1 MLQQYL
7 IFTYL
12 FPRLVPD
19 TRDLLGARM
28 LLTMT
33 PEDGEEMKKAGET
46 MTPELAQKAVEKAM
60 TESPE
65 FKVSNDRIDS
75 ITDFTDVLFLFKR
88 RTTTKFPSF

>member
-1 MLQQYL
+1 
-7 IFTYL
+7 
-12 FPRLVPD
+12 
-19 TRDLLGARM
+19 M

>member
-1 MLQQYL
+1 MLNTGKKFCVDEMNTFSGYL
-7 IFTYL
+7 IFTHP
-12 FPRLVPD
+12 PRLVPD

-33 PEDGEEMKKAGET
+33 PEDGEEMKNAGET

-65 FKVSNDRIDS
+65 FKVSKERAHRFDTR
-75 ITDFTDVLFLFKR
+75 LR
-88 RTTTKFPSF
+88 